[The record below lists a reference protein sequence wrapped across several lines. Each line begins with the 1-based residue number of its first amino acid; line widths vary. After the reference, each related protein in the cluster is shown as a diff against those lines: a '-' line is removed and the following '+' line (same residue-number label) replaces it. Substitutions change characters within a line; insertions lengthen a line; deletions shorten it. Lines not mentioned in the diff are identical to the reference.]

1 MITERGREGYRREE
15 GERGKDGRY
24 RGEVRERETVGE
36 GGTAKTR
43 GSRENG
49 VIIGGDQDKLG
60 NR

>member
-15 GERGKDGRY
+15 GERGKDGSY
-24 RGEVRERETVGE
+24 RGEVRERDCRG

-43 GSRENG
+43 GSREKG

>member
-1 MITERGREGYRREE
+1 MITERGREGYNTEEKRGEE
-15 GERGKDGRY
+15 GRMGVIEERS
-24 RGEVRERETVGE
+24 ERETVG
-36 GGTAKTR
+36 GKAKTR

>member
-1 MITERGREGYRREE
+1 MGVIEERS
-15 GERGKDGRY
+15 
-24 RGEVRERETVGE
+24 ERETV